1 MTCTTNTLT
10 KTQQLA
16 NCFEF
21 VDLGDNAFWALTND
35 APEEVQDL
43 VRELHDDEL
52 PNNWRYYVIATITNA
67 LAEGYDL
74 QQAIDDCIDLY
85 NSDLVTWLEL
95 LSRESYI
102 QEAQEAGLIEED
114 ANTWTRIQ
122 LGQYVAIEQ
131 IAHRL
136 AEYCEE

>member
-1 MTCTTNTLT
+1 MTYQTQTTA
-10 KTQQLA
+10 QQLA

-21 VDLGDNAFWALTND
+21 VDLGDRAFWALTDN

-52 PNNWRYYVIATITNA
+52 PNNWRYYVIATIAIA
-67 LAEGYDL
+67 LAEGHDL

-85 NSDLVTWLEL
+85 NSDLVKWLEL

-102 QEAQEAGLIEED
+102 QEAQEEGLITED
-114 ANTWTRIQ
+114 SNLWTRIQ

>member
-74 QQAIDDCIDLY
+74 QQTIDDCIDLY
-85 NSDLVTWLEL
+85 NSDLVTWLEI

-122 LGQYVAIEQ
+122 RGQYVAIEQ